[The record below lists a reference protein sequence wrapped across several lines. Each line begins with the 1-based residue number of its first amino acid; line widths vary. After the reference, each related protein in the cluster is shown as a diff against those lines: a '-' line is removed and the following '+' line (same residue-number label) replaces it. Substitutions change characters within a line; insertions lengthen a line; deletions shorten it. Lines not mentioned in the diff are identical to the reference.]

1 MHTTGCTVRESQ
13 LLAVV
18 DVLVHVVVKEPDLR
32 GYGLAGGHN
41 QHVHR
46 IAASRVQTLAR
57 LLPHTQNTKIYNP
70 TPLENFYS
78 MYIVQSDRM
87 SLSMPTH

>member
-1 MHTTGCTVRESQ
+1 MRESQ